1 MPKVDPSLNFSAGMA
16 NTKNRT
22 QNDDN
27 HCRNTY
33 NFDGK
38 RAHLSHNNCDG
49 RHNVHILKSSIINV
63 DYYIQIIFFLNLST
77 RNVMKFA
84 LLARIRRMQVAII

>member
-1 MPKVDPSLNFSAGMA
+1 MSKVDSSLNFSAGMA

-27 HCRNTY
+27 HCQNTN

-38 RAHLSHNNCDG
+38 RAHPSHNNRDG
-49 RHNVHILKSSIINV
+49 CHNIHILKSSIINV